1 VLTTQPDTAARPEA
15 RHARITSRLAGTR
28 RQWAWLAVLV
38 LAGLILFAAYY
49 RQAWTSGVNS
59 DGASNALQAW
69 DMLHGNLLLR
79 GWTVTDISFYT
90 IQLPELAFAEQFRD
104 LAPSVLH
111 TTQALNYTLVV
122 LGAALLAR
130 GRETGREGVVR
141 ALLAAG
147 IMLAPTLGAGTT
159 AMLHD
164 PDHLGTQLPLLGVWL
179 ILDRARPRWQVAVMV
194 AALLAW
200 AQIADPMGLY
210 EGVAPVV
217 IVCAIRLYHRRD
229 LIRRPRVLLDA
240 SWYELSLAAGAV
252 ISAGAAALT
261 LRLIRQ
267 LGGFVLLQPGATF
280 EPVRSLYQNVW
291 TTAEDL
297 LTLFGADFS
306 GMRLGAHAVIPLVHL
321 AGVALAGW
329 ALARAL
335 RRFPE
340 HGLAVQVLAAACVVL
355 LIAYVL
361 RTQQDGGPH
370 ELVGVLVASAILAGR
385 LLALPLIRGRHLTA
399 AGLVLAC
406 YAGILA
412 HDAAQRPAA
421 HDPSQQ
427 LASWLQE
434 HDLHDGLATY
444 WSSDSVTFD
453 SQYRVLVVPVYRYP
467 DGRLKITDRADKATW
482 LHRNASFLVLP
493 SRGLGCAVGSA
504 RQWLATAR
512 AQFGPPSGS
521 YRVGPFRVL
530 TWHENLLR
538 RIAEAAPGDPCLG

>member
-1 VLTTQPDTAARPEA
+1 VLSTQPGTTQPGIADSLRA
-15 RHARITSRLAGTR
+15 RHARTR
-28 RQWAWLAVLV
+28 RRWLWPAAFA
-38 LAGLILFAAYY
+38 LAGLVLLAAYD

-90 IQLPELAFAEQFRD
+90 IQLPELALAEQLRG

-111 TTQALNYTLVV
+111 VTQALNYTLVV

-147 IMLAPTLGAGTT
+147 IMLAPTLGSDTT
-159 AMLHD
+159 ALLHD

-179 ILDRARPRWQVAVMV
+179 ILDRARPRWQVAVTMAV
-194 AALLAW
+194 LLAW

-210 EGVAPVV
+210 EGVLPVV
-217 IVCAIRLYHRRD
+217 IVCGIRLYQRRD
-229 LIRRPRVLLDA
+229 LFRSPRVRLET

-261 LRLIRQ
+261 LRLIRH

-306 GMRLGAHAVIPLVHL
+306 GRPLDAHAAIPLVHL

-329 ALARAL
+329 ALVRAL
-335 RRFPE
+335 RRFADIE
-340 HGLAVQVLAAACVVL
+340 LAVQVLAVVCLVL

-361 RTQQDGGPH
+361 RTQRDGGPH
-370 ELVGVLVASAILAGR
+370 ELVGVLVASAVLAGR

-399 AGLVLAC
+399 VAL
-406 YAGILA
+406 ILA
-412 HDAAQRPAA
+412 
-421 HDPSQQ
+421 
-427 LASWLQE
+427 
-434 HDLHDGLATY
+434 
-444 WSSDSVTFD
+444 
-453 SQYRVLVVPVYRYP
+453 
-467 DGRLKITDRADKATW
+467 
-482 LHRNASFLVLP
+482 
-493 SRGLGCAVGSA
+493 
-504 RQWLATAR
+504 
-512 AQFGPPSGS
+512 
-521 YRVGPFRVL
+521 
-530 TWHENLLR
+530 
-538 RIAEAAPGDPCLG
+538 

>member
-1 VLTTQPDTAARPEA
+1 VLSTQPGTTQPGTAASPQA
-15 RHARITSRLAGTR
+15 RHARSR
-28 RQWAWLAVLV
+28 RQWAWPAAFTLTGLV
-38 LAGLILFAAYY
+38 LLAAYT

-90 IQLPELAFAEQFRD
+90 IQLPELAFAEQFRG

-111 TTQALNYTLVV
+111 MTQALNYTLVV

-147 IMLAPTLGAGTT
+147 ILLAPTLGAGTT
-159 AMLHD
+159 ALLHD

-179 ILDRARPRWQVAVMV
+179 ILDRSRPRWQVAVTV
-194 AALLAW
+194 AVLLTW

-210 EGVAPVV
+210 EGVLPVL
-217 IVCAIRLYHRRD
+217 IVCAIRLYQRRD
-229 LIRRPRVLLDA
+229 LVRRPRVFLEA

-252 ISAGAAALT
+252 MSAGAAALT
-261 LRLIRQ
+261 LRLIQQ
-267 LGGFVLLQPGATF
+267 LGGFVLLQPGVTF
-280 EPVRSLYQNVW
+280 EPVRSLYQSVW

-306 GMRLGAHAVIPLVHL
+306 GMPLGGHALIPLVHL

-335 RRFPE
+335 RRFRDS
-340 HGLAVQVLAAACVVL
+340 GLAVQVLAVACVVL

-370 ELVGVLVASAILAGR
+370 ELVGVLVAGAVLAGR
-385 LLALPLIRGRHLTA
+385 LLALPLIRGRHLMA

-406 YAGILA
+406 YTGLLA

-421 HDPSQQ
+421 YDPSQQ
-427 LASWLQE
+427 LASWLQA

-444 WSSDSVTFD
+444 WSADSVTFD

-467 DGRLKITDRADKATW
+467 DGRLKVTDRADKASW
-482 LHRNASFLVLP
+482 LRHDASFLVLP
-493 SRGLGCAVGSA
+493 SRGLGCAVGSPG
-504 RQWLATAR
+504 QWLATAR
-512 AQFGPPSGS
+512 TQFGPPSGS
-521 YRVGPFRVL
+521 YRVGLFRVL

-538 RIAEAAPGDPCLG
+538 HIAEAPPGDPC